1 MIYFAHKKFCITF
14 PPPITLILIPSRQVP
29 TMDQK
34 PRKELSIQEYGTNI
48 SSMNNCI
55 LSMSSQKFT
64 FANAQN
70 VSKEVLSEILYD
82 YYFFN
87 VWPFFLVKHLE

>member
-1 MIYFAHKKFCITF
+1 
-14 PPPITLILIPSRQVP
+14 
-29 TMDQK
+29 
-34 PRKELSIQEYGTNI
+34 
-48 SSMNNCI
+48 
-55 LSMSSQKFT
+55 MSSQKFT

-70 VSKEVLSEILYD
+70 LSKEVLSEILYD